1 MLDTLRKAAGTWV
14 AKTLLLLLVVSFAIW
29 GISGQL
35 MHGFGSG
42 KVVTVGGT
50 SVSAKDYRLAYDRQL
65 RIWSGQLGRQLSR
78 EQAASFGINEQA
90 LAQVTNEAAL
100 DEQAR
105 HLGLGLSKDRLA
117 SLAREDA
124 AFAGPDGK
132 FDRRQFDYVL
142 REIGMSPDDYLRN
155 RQQAA
160 IRQQVVEAVTDGM
173 KAPNTFLK
181 AMALYRGEDRTVD
194 YIALPKS
201 LAEPIEEPSDTV
213 LSTWFDQN
221 KAKYA
226 APEYRKVSY
235 IKLEPADI
243 ADTSA
248 ITDEQVA
255 KDYEANKARYTTP
268 EMRTIE
274 QIVFK
279 SEDAANQARASLN
292 AGSSFD
298 DIVKSEGKTSAD
310 VQLGTLS
317 KDRVADQAV
326 AEAAFSLQAN
336 QVSQVI
342 KGAFGPVLIR
352 VTKIEPE
359 VVKPLDAVKDEIRR
373 TLAEDEATR
382 VLLDVHDSYED
393 ARAGGSTMQ
402 EAADKLKLKVV
413 TIDAID
419 RSAMRPDGSIVGDL
433 PQSQELLRAA
443 FEADA
448 NVENDPINIG
458 SSGFVFFEVDA
469 VTPARDRTLDEVRAR
484 VVADWK
490 TAEVNARLAKKA
502 AELQERVKNGTPLD
516 TIATELSLQ
525 KQTKRGLKR
534 EGDDGDLGRPGVA
547 AVFGVGPDGV
557 GVTAAPT
564 GDAQILFKVTEVFEP
579 AASGADAVPEESR
592 QVFARGLA
600 NDLIEQLVV
609 RLVGEYGVSVDRDA
623 ATRAL
628 AF

>member
-248 ITDEQVA
+248 IADEQVA

-547 AVFGVGPDGV
+547 AVFAVGPDGV

>member
-248 ITDEQVA
+248 IADEQVA

-469 VTPARDRTLDEVRAR
+469 ITPARDRTLDEVRAR

-502 AELQERVKNGTPLD
+502 AELRERVKNGTPLD